1 MATKREQEEAFE
13 LVRQKY
19 QDEGFGG
26 KLSCTWRRL
35 ETIVAVRNNIV
46 VGTVSMAIDNGQGSL
61 PAEYGF
67 PDDDLPEVLAQMR
80 ESGHRIVETTCLAA
94 VRNCSVGMGLGRASL
109 QWHMQNSTD
118 IDIVI
123 VAEHH
128 VNMYCKNMLFEPVA
142 RPRWCED
149 HHTTDYALRLD
160 MSDPDAYWH
169 RLAEKNPRA
178 YSFYQDTTGI
188 EFPTYKLAIA

>member
-1 MATKREQEEAFE
+1 MGTLTYHIANKREQEEAFA

-35 ETIVAVRNNIV
+35 ETIVAVRNNII
-46 VGTVSMAIDNGQGSL
+46 VGTVSMATDNGQGSL
-61 PAEYGF
+61 PAEYSF
-67 PDDDLPEVLAQMR
+67 PEDDLPAVLAQMR
-80 ESGHRIVETTCLAA
+80 EAGHRIVETTCLAA

-109 QWHMQNSTD
+109 HWHITKATAYVLAVVGQ
-118 IDIVI
+118 
-123 VAEHH
+123 HH
-128 VNMYCKNMLFEPVA
+128 VSTYTKNMLFEPVA

-169 RLAEKNPRA
+169 RYCINYYTVCSLHAL
-178 YSFYQDTTGI
+178 Q
-188 EFPTYKLAIA
+188 